1 LTQAITN
8 IKFIHTGYHIE
19 ADQLDKKLA
28 RNIAICEKALAKN
41 PDDLYLQF
49 IKLNSQG
56 HTDPENALNA
66 LEKIVFDVPDDT
78 PIIKYHAAAYLYLAN
93 REFQRKNREQVARIV
108 RGLVIDFPFDSHLLQ
123 FAGELALYELQD
135 LDEALFILTIAQERR
150 ATHMIED
157 MLPPTIYNLQNI
169 RWRLVEVSVLLGDLS
184 RAKHYYSQIEFPNH
198 RKLDAKRKNELHHLL
213 EQNDPEKFLKESQD
227 VLLDDVKLIRARA
240 KMLLASQQWSK
251 AIEEILNAASKTGL
265 EFTDLLDLATCQTQ
279 SGHDNYAEYMLDMA
293 RRIEADHPIEASIRS
308 FIAARQG
315 NHEKALDYAARAFL
329 LESSNP
335 NFQANLEHLARHLG
349 KNPVDVL
356 KEKGS
361 EWQANLDLAYSMRAY
376 IAYSRFHPEDAE
388 VKSILDDMLKPS

>member
-1 LTQAITN
+1 
-8 IKFIHTGYHIE
+8 
-19 ADQLDKKLA
+19 
-28 RNIAICEKALAKN
+28 
-41 PDDLYLQF
+41 
-49 IKLNSQG
+49 
-56 HTDPENALNA
+56 
-66 LEKIVFDVPDDT
+66 
-78 PIIKYHAAAYLYLAN
+78 
-93 REFQRKNREQVARIV
+93 
-108 RGLVIDFPFDSHLLQ
+108 
-123 FAGELALYELQD
+123 
-135 LDEALFILTIAQERR
+135 
-150 ATHMIED
+150 
-157 MLPPTIYNLQNI
+157 
-169 RWRLVEVSVLLGDLS
+169 
-184 RAKHYYSQIEFPNH
+184 
-198 RKLDAKRKNELHHLL
+198 
-213 EQNDPEKFLKESQD
+213 LKESQD

-349 KNPVDVL
+349 KNPADVL